1 MVLEL
6 CLPFMFVWTCTARSA
21 SARYALGCATLAAA
35 CALFLTFSRA
45 GLVAGLAAAAVLVL
59 GLSDG
64 GRAWTRRLG
73 ILGLSGAGVSLLII
87 PAAVNAQLLDRFAS
101 ELLLVTYHA
110 TYDVPPT
117 LTARPAALELVPI
130 RVSNLGPTVWSA
142 TGPRRF
148 GLGYHIWSADGLPI
162 TYDGEAA
169 PLPADVPPGGTIEVA
184 GRLRV
189 PGPGTYRIQWDALQ
203 EGVGWFSWAENQSA
217 WTTVTVDG
225 NAGADGSPRRA
236 PGGAAVLPPTFNR
249 IFAWMTAWRM
259 VLDRP
264 VLGVG
269 PDNYRWRF
277 GDYSGLTLSH
287 IGVHA
292 HNIYLE
298 WLADGGIIGLLAS
311 AWFSLELFRASL
323 RGVTD
328 ARSGSSDRLW
338 RLAIVAALTAWF
350 THGLLDDFFR
360 YTPTLVAF
368 CMIAGLAASTAAG
381 RTSASSTSK
390 GQA

>member
-1 MVLEL
+1 
-6 CLPFMFVWTCTARSA
+6 
-21 SARYALGCATLAAA
+21 
-35 CALFLTFSRA
+35 
-45 GLVAGLAAAAVLVL
+45 
-59 GLSDG
+59 
-64 GRAWTRRLG
+64 
-73 ILGLSGAGVSLLII
+73 
-87 PAAVNAQLLDRFAS
+87 
-101 ELLLVTYHA
+101 
-110 TYDVPPT
+110 
-117 LTARPAALELVPI
+117 
-130 RVSNLGPTVWSA
+130 
-142 TGPRRF
+142 
-148 GLGYHIWSADGLPI
+148 
-162 TYDGEAA
+162 
-169 PLPADVPPGGTIEVA
+169 
-184 GRLRV
+184 
-189 PGPGTYRIQWDALQ
+189 
-203 EGVGWFSWAENQSA
+203 
-217 WTTVTVDG
+217 
-225 NAGADGSPRRA
+225 
-236 PGGAAVLPPTFNR
+236 
-249 IFAWMTAWRM
+249 
-259 VLDRP
+259 
-264 VLGVG
+264 
-269 PDNYRWRF
+269 
-277 GDYSGLTLSH
+277 LTLSH